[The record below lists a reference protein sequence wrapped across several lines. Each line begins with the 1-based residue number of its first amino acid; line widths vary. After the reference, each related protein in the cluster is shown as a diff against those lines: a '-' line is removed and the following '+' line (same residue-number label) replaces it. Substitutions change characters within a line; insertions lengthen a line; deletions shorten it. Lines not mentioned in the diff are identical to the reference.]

1 MAVSMAE
8 VRRALDP
15 DEVDYAAAAGLGE
28 DALPHLHALVETG
41 DPGMAAKAAYLA
53 GLINGG
59 DSEAVVALAAA
70 HEDARVRA
78 SAASAASNLE
88 AAATERVIAD
98 LVLDDDAGVQKL
110 ALRSVPA
117 QLSQS
122 MRSKVQRAKETA
134 PHASLRQIASDALNR
149 PADT

>member
-15 DEVDYAAAAGLGE
+15 DEVNYVAATTLGA
-28 DALPHLHALVETG
+28 DALPHLQVLVETG
-41 DPGMAAKAAYLA
+41 DPGMAAKATYLA
-53 GLINGG
+53 GLISGSG
-59 DSEAVVALAAA
+59 SEAVVALAAI
-70 HEDARVRA
+70 HSDARVRA
-78 SAASAASNLE
+78 SAASSASNLE
-88 AAATERVIAD
+88 AAATERVLAG

-117 QLSQS
+117 QLSAN
-122 MRSKVQRAKETA
+122 MRSKVQRAQETA

-149 PADT
+149 SEDT